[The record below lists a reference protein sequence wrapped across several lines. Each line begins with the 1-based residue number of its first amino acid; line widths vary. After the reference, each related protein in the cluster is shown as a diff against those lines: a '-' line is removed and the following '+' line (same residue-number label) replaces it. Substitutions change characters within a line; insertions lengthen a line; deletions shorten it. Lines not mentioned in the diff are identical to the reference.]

1 MGDTTRVDDLPGSF
15 GYGAGVLYGLPQPP
29 RWMGEVGPD
38 LRKVLLLMTGGEI
51 LYGHLTGLDWEGGN
65 VILRAE
71 GETLSNPLSDL
82 RGILLS
88 GEARLGRTPV
98 AAYRWTFAILA
109 CLLFVAVLFYWRVED
124 VPPSRD
130 AGTP

>member
-1 MGDTTRVDDLPGSF
+1 MGETTRVDDLPGSF

-88 GEARLGRTPV
+88 GEARLGS
-98 AAYRWTFAILA
+98 L
-109 CLLFVAVLFYWRVED
+109 
-124 VPPSRD
+124 S
-130 AGTP
+130 